1 MNVGE
6 WVTQVRSEL
15 ESAQL
20 HYGHGTDNPGDE
32 AAWLVLHA
40 IGAELDGSF
49 DDWQAGVSQEQANAI
64 AALLASRL
72 KSRKPLAYLLGSAWF
87 AGLEFEVNENVLV
100 PRSPIAELV
109 LDHFSPWLDPNDL
122 HRMLDLCT
130 GSGCIGIASAV
141 HIPGL
146 EVDAADISP
155 EALEVAARNID
166 RHAVAERVRL
176 VQSDLFEAL
185 AGERYDLIVSNPPYV
200 AESGKDLLPDEY
212 QAEPGLGLYSGADGL
227 DLCLRIMLES
237 ANHLE
242 EAGVLICEVGESADR
257 LAVALPQVP
266 FLWLEFNSGG
276 DGVFLLGRDILLQVS
291 PAVEALIKERE
302 RVG

>member
-1 MNVGE
+1 LNVGK
-6 WVTQVRSEL
+6 WVAQVSNEL
-15 ESAQL
+15 ERAEL
-20 HYGHGTDNPGDE
+20 HFGHGTDNATDE

-40 IGAELDGSF
+40 IGARLDGSF

-64 AALLASRL
+64 AALLKARL
-72 KSRKPLAYLLGSAWF
+72 ESRKPLAYLLGSAWF
-87 AGLEFEVNENVLV
+87 AGLEFEVNEDVLV
-100 PRSPIAELV
+100 PRSPIAELI
-109 LDHFSPWLDPNDL
+109 LDHFSPWLGPDDL
-122 HRMLDLCT
+122 NRMLDLCT

-155 EALEVAARNID
+155 AALEVAARNIH

-185 AGERYDLIVSNPPYV
+185 AGKRYDLIVSNPPYV
-200 AESGKDLLPDEY
+200 AESGKDLMPDEY
-212 QAEPGLGLYSGADGL
+212 QAEPGLGLYSGTDGL
-227 DLCLRIMLES
+227 DLCLRILLES
-237 ANHLE
+237 ANYLE
-242 EAGVLICEVGESADR
+242 EGGVLICEVGESANR

-276 DGVFLLGRDILLQVS
+276 EGVFLLGKDILLQVS
-291 PAVEALIKERE
+291 PAVEALIKERD